1 MYHLPPHTR
10 AFIIIPSFN
19 ERPETL
25 SKVVSELLPLPFE
38 IILVDDG
45 SFIPVKTDPHPGLH
59 LVRHAHNLGQGASLQ
74 TGMMLAKKLNAD
86 LIVTFDADGQHRA
99 DDIVTLIQP
108 ILAEEAD
115 IVLGSR
121 FLEGSLHNAG
131 VIRRLMLFTA
141 RFVNRLFTGVQLSDA
156 HNGLRAMNRKAIRLI
171 ELKEN
176 RMAHATEIIHQVGKH
191 ELRFREVPVHIIYSS
206 YSRKKGQS
214 LFNSIRIFFDL
225 VLHKLF
231 E

>member
-10 AFIIIPSFN
+10 AFIIIPTFN
-19 ERPETL
+19 EREETL
-25 SKVVSELLPLPFE
+25 SKVVSELLPLPFDV
-38 IILVDDG
+38 IIVDDG
-45 SFIPVKTDPHPGLH
+45 SFIPVKIDYNERVH

-74 TGMMLAKKLNAD
+74 TGLMLARRLSAD
-86 LIVTFDADGQHRA
+86 LIVTFDADGQHRP
-99 DDIVTLIQP
+99 DDIITLVQP
-108 ILAEEAD
+108 ILDDEAD

-131 VIRRLMLFTA
+131 IIRRLLLFA
-141 RFVNRLFTGVQLSDA
+141 GRFVNRIFTGVQLSDA
-156 HNGLRAMNRKAIRLI
+156 HNGLRAMNRKAIHLI

-176 RMAHATEIIHQVGKH
+176 RMAHATEIIHEIRKH
-191 ELRFREVPVHIIYSS
+191 ELRFREVPVHIMYSS